1 MAKEAFTM
9 DRNGTPHVLPMLLTL
24 LVIMALTLA
33 SCATGTSQP
42 DVPDSTY
49 SDDTIS
55 ATLRFQRGNRTVFVT
70 IANTSGE
77 IIEVEWPK
85 ASWKGN
91 VLISSLDDRNENAQ
105 PIPASPLAPG
115 AQVRKTLTLKASVLF
130 VSGKFYRHMPWAENA
145 KIGEF
150 VFAYKTADGEER
162 LITL

>member
-1 MAKEAFTM
+1 M
-9 DRNGTPHVLPMLLTL
+9 DRNGKSHVLPMLLTL
-24 LVIMALTLA
+24 LVVAALALT
-33 SCATGTSQP
+33 SCVTGTSQP

-49 SDDTIS
+49 SDGTIS

-70 IANTSGE
+70 IANTSDG
-77 IIEVEWPK
+77 IVEVEWPK
-85 ASWKGN
+85 ASWRGN
-91 VLISSLDDRNENAQ
+91 VLISSMDDRNPNAQ

-115 AQVRKTLTLKASVLF
+115 AEVRKTLTLKASVLF

-162 LITL
+162 LFTL